1 MRIVEC
7 HRRISVEDF
16 DLVNEQ
22 LSTEIVLGV
31 HWSLPKITLKHN

>member
-7 HRRISVEDF
+7 HRGISVEDF
-16 DLVNEQ
+16 ESVNEQ